1 MPVAGFEF
9 DPIAHRYTLNGR
21 EMPSVTTILRGLD
34 DFSSVP
40 AHRLEAARDRG
51 TRVHTACNLAVLGT
65 LDENTV
71 DDEVAPYLA
80 QFRKFLRESRFIP
93 TLTECRVY
101 DESLW
106 YAGTLD
112 LFGDLPGCMDV
123 QIDIKS
129 GAMPRSVGPQ
139 TAAYA
144 HAMLAR
150 HGLKTRK
157 RYALKL
163 TPTKYA
169 LMPLDDLNDMAV
181 FKGELRKFNEGSK

>member
-1 MPVAGFEF
+1 MKMLEF
-9 DPIAHRYTLNGR
+9 DPVAHRYTLDGR

-34 DFSSVP
+34 DFSNVP
-40 AHRLEAARDRG
+40 AHRLAAAGDRG

-65 LDENTV
+65 LDESTV
-71 DDEVAPYLA
+71 DAEVRPYLD

-101 DESLW
+101 DEQLW

-112 LFGDLPGCMDV
+112 LFGDLPGCLDV

-129 GAMPRSVGPQ
+129 GAIPRSAGPQ

-144 HAMLAR
+144 CALYSLT
-150 HGLKTRK
+150 GIKTRK
-157 RYALKL
+157 RYVLDLKPAKYSLPPL
-163 TPTKYA
+163 T
-169 LMPLDDLNDMAV
+169 DLNDMAV
-181 FKGELRKFNEGSK
+181 FKSALRKFNEGNQ

>member
-1 MPVAGFEF
+1 MLEF
-9 DPIAHRYTLNGR
+9 DPIAHRYTLDGR
-21 EMPSVTTILRGLD
+21 ELPSVTKILRGLD
-34 DFSSVP
+34 DFSNVP
-40 AHRLEAARDRG
+40 ARVLEKARDRG
-51 TRVHTACNLAVLGT
+51 SRVHAACNLDVLGI

-80 QFRKFLRESRFIP
+80 QFRSFLQESGFQP

-101 DESLW
+101 DDKLW

-112 LFGDLPGCMDV
+112 LFGDLPGCIDV

-129 GAMPRSVGPQ
+129 GAIPRSVGPQ

-144 HAMLAR
+144 N
-150 HGLKTRK
+150 GLYVRAGLMTRK

-163 TPTKYA
+163 EGSKYSLIQLDNDGDFGVFCKA
-169 LMPLDDLNDMAV
+169 LQ
-181 FKGELRKFNEGSK
+181 RFNEGENDES

>member
-1 MPVAGFEF
+1 MTGFEF
-9 DPIAHRYTLNGR
+9 DPLAHRYTLGGR

-40 AHRLEAARDRG
+40 AHRLAAAANRG

-65 LDENTV
+65 LDESTV

-93 TLTECRVY
+93 TLSECRVY
-101 DESLW
+101 DDNLW

-112 LFGDLPGCMDV
+112 LFGDLPGQVDV

-129 GAMPRSVGPQ
+129 GAIPRSAGPQ

-144 HAMLAR
+144 HALR
-150 HGLKTRK
+150 PGTGLQTRK

-163 TPTKYA
+163 APNKYS
-169 LMPLDDLNDMAV
+169 LMPLDSADDMAV
-181 FKGELRKFNEGSK
+181 FITALRKFNEGIK